1 MWPFD
6 DEDDDGALPQ
16 ADAAGGTGYPPKD
29 DSYPI
34 PPAAPA
40 AGQPAG
46 SLRDLL
52 MKKYADAGDPTALN
66 EAKDNASK
74 AHMALAIGQ
83 AAENF
88 ARAPII
94 ARGGAGANP
103 NTYAHAGNVI
113 DNKVAQVA
121 HDRSSAQDNVLKQHT
136 LGKQLDQEQVASDEN
151 DPASAKSVGF
161 RDYLKKLYPDQ
172 PIPDSFS
179 YAEGQKSLGPIAAK
193 FAADQTKRDIAQNK
207 LDALSSQKNE
217 LAERK
222 RQFDVNRSDNAKN
235 AAAARDATRNDKDFM
250 AMGKDLEEGTAS
262 SRSDLGRHAQTVSAA
277 DRLLTLGKQGAH
289 QAGGLDSRQI
299 EEAAVASA
307 ALVGGGNGPAQATVQ
322 AMVPHNMASSA
333 AGIKE
338 WLMSEPQGANQQ
350 AFVARM
356 METAER
362 EKQLATEKIKAIK
375 GSVLQKYAH
384 LKDRDQGRWA
394 DTMAYHFG
402 DDAKFDKNGRYV
414 SQDFKEKAEGPKGDG
429 ATAYAGTTKTAPMAT
444 AHPQAS
450 AASEWAQAHRLDP
463 DPTTAAKAQEIL
475 KRLGGQ

>member
-6 DEDDDGALPQ
+6 DEEEEGALPQ
-16 ADAAGGTGYPPKD
+16 TAAPALEDNQQNLGGLSSSSGA
-29 DSYPI
+29 
-34 PPAAPA
+34 PAAPK
-40 AGQPAG
+40 AG
-46 SLRDLL
+46 SLKDLL
-52 MKKYADAGDPTALN
+52 MQKYAAAGDPTALN
-66 EAKDNASK
+66 EAKDSATK

-83 AAENF
+83 AAENW

-103 NTYAHAGNVI
+103 SAYNHMGSMI
-113 DNKVAQVA
+113 DNKVAQA
-121 HDRSSAQDNVLKQHT
+121 SQARQQAQQNVLGQHT
-136 LGKQLDQEQVASDEN
+136 LGKQLDQEQIASDEN
-151 DPASAKSVGF
+151 DPASEKSKGF

-207 LDALSSQKNE
+207 LDAMDGQRKE
-217 LAERK
+217 LAERR
-222 RQFDVNRSDNAKN
+222 RQFDLSRSDRAKD
-235 AAAARDATRNDKDFM
+235 AAASRDQAKSDKDFM

-277 DRLLTLGKQGAH
+277 DKLLTLGKQGAK
-289 QAGGLDSRQI
+289 QPGGLDSRQI

-307 ALVGGGNGPAQATVQ
+307 ALVGGGNGPAQSTVQ
-322 AMVPHNMASSA
+322 ALVPHNMASSA

-338 WLMSEPQGANQQ
+338 WLMSEPQGADQQ

-362 EKQLATEKIKAIK
+362 EKQLATEKIKGIK

-384 LKDRDQGRWA
+384 LKDRDPSRWA

-414 SQDFKEKAEGPKGDG
+414 SQEFKEKAEGPKGDG
-429 ATAYAGTTKTAPMAT
+429 ATAYAGVGDAAPNA
-444 AHPQAS
+444 ALHPQAS
-450 AASEWAQAHRLDP
+450 AAKDWANANLMSPDP
-463 DPTTAAKAQEIL
+463 DTATKARAIL
-475 KRLGGQ
+475 ERLK